1 MKNPIIINL
10 HDNVL
15 SLVIHVGS
23 EGSDISKNNHVNR
36 VSTLD
41 VSDLIHLR
49 KKFILFLHFFL
60 KGREGGGGDN
70 RLCVNLVPF
79 IDFKCTP

>member
-1 MKNPIIINL
+1 M
-10 HDNVL
+10 
-15 SLVIHVGS
+15 GS

-49 KKFILFLHFFL
+49 KKFILFLQFFL
-60 KGREGGGGDN
+60 KGRGGGGGDN
-70 RLCVNLVPF
+70 R
-79 IDFKCTP
+79 